1 MQGRL
6 QDLLAGA
13 SSDPLWMAGALGAA
27 FFLGAA
33 HALTPGHGKALVAAY
48 LVGTKGRI
56 SDAVYL
62 GGVVTATHT
71 ATVFA
76 LGLITL
82 YASTQVSLERI
93 YPVLSLV
100 SGLLVAGIGAW
111 LLWTRARGGG
121 HHHHHHHHHGHSHS
135 HDHGHSHSH
144 SHDHGHS
151 HDHAHDHDHGHGHGH
166 HHEPPA
172 AGRGSLLSLGI
183 SGGLVP
189 CPEALVVLMLSI
201 SVGRV
206 LLGLALL
213 TAFTLGLAAVL
224 IAIGCAMVMAGPAM
238 QRWTGDSGWIRKL
251 PVISAVVV
259 TVLGVAMV
267 VEAATRI

>member
-1 MQGRL
+1 MEGRL

-13 SSDPLWMAGALGAA
+13 SGDPLWMAGALGAA

-56 SDAVYL
+56 SDALYL
-62 GGVVTATHT
+62 GSVVTATHT
-71 ATVFA
+71 ASVFA

-82 YASTQVSLERI
+82 YASTRVSLERI
-93 YPVLSLV
+93 YPVLSLI

-111 LLWTRARGGG
+111 LLWSRSRGHG
-121 HHHHHHHHHGHSHS
+121 HHHDGHSHGHDHSHDLAHGHS
-135 HDHGHSHSH
+135 
-144 SHDHGHS
+144 HGHS
-151 HDHAHDHDHGHGHGH
+151 HDPGHHHPLHHHHHDHG
-166 HHEPPA
+166 P
-172 AGRGSLLSLGI
+172 GRGSLLSLGI

-201 SVGRV
+201 SAGRLV
-206 LLGLALL
+206 LGLALL
-213 TAFTLGLAAVL
+213 TAFTLGLAAIL
-224 IAIGCAMVMAGPAM
+224 MAIGCAMVLAGPAM
-238 QRWTGDSGWIRKL
+238 KRWSGDSGWISRL
-251 PVISAVVV
+251 PVVSAAVV

-267 VEAATRI
+267 VEAAKRI